1 MEFIRTGTNIDFLG
15 RRKAALAFSL
25 LLIVITI
32 ATLVY
37 KKGPN
42 YGIDFVGGT
51 LVHVKFSENISI
63 DKLRES
69 LSSLDLGDLLV
80 QDFGEGEGEYL
91 IRVEKGSGDAEK
103 LSIVI
108 KGRLHES
115 FGADSYDVRRVE
127 MVGPQVG
134 DDLKRKALMAI
145 LYAMGGILIYV
156 TLRFEFRYALG
167 AIIAIAHDV
176 IITVGAFAVTG
187 FEISLPVI
195 AAILAVIG
203 YSLNDTI
210 IVYDRI
216 RENIKKVKP
225 GEEEACIN
233 KSINETL
240 SRTLLTSLTTLIVV
254 LALFFYGGGV
264 IHNFAFAL
272 LVGVIIGTYSSIFV
286 ASPALLYYNS
296 LTSKQRAV

>member
-1 MEFIRTGTNIDFLG
+1 MEFIRTGTNFDFIG
-15 RRKAALAFSL
+15 KRKMALAFSL
-25 LLIVITI
+25 LLIMITI

-63 DKLRES
+63 NKLRES
-69 LSSLDLGDLLV
+69 LASLDLGDLLV

-91 IRVEKGSGDAEK
+91 IRVEKGSGDTEK
-103 LSIVI
+103 LSLVI
-108 KGRLHES
+108 KGSLHES
-115 FGADSYDVRRVE
+115 FGKDSYDIRRVE

-134 DDLKRKALMAI
+134 DDLKQKALMAI

-156 TLRFEFRYALG
+156 TLRFEFKYALG

-216 RENIKKVKP
+216 RENLKKIKP
-225 GEEEACIN
+225 GDEEACIN
-233 KSINETL
+233 KSVNETL
-240 SRTLLTSLTTLIVV
+240 SRTLITSFTTLVVV

-272 LVGVIIGTYSSIFV
+272 LVGIVIGTYSSIFV
-286 ASPALLYYNS
+286 ASPALLYYDS
-296 LTSKQRAV
+296 LTSKKRPV

>member
-15 RRKAALAFSL
+15 KRKAALAFSL

-63 DKLRES
+63 DRLRES

-80 QDFGEGEGEYL
+80 QDFGKGEGEYL
-91 IRVEKGSGDAEK
+91 IRVEKGSGDTEK

-134 DDLKRKALMAI
+134 NDLKRKALMAI
-145 LYAMGGILIYV
+145 LYAMAGILIYV

-216 RENIKKVKP
+216 RENMKKAKP
-225 GEEEACIN
+225 GDEEACIN
-233 KSINETL
+233 KSVNETL

-272 LVGVIIGTYSSIFV
+272 LVGVVIGTYSSIFV
-286 ASPALLYYNS
+286 ASPALLYYDS

>member
-15 RRKAALAFSL
+15 KRKAALAFSL

-51 LVHVKFSENISI
+51 LVHVKFTESISI
-63 DKLRES
+63 DRLRES

-115 FGADSYDVRRVE
+115 FGADSYDIRRVE

-134 DDLKRKALMAI
+134 NDLKQKALMAI

-156 TLRFEFRYALG
+156 TIRFEFRYALG

-216 RENIKKVKP
+216 RENMKKAKP
-225 GEEEACIN
+225 GDEEACIN
-233 KSINETL
+233 KSVNETL
-240 SRTLLTSLTTLIVV
+240 SRTILTSVTTLIVV

-272 LVGVIIGTYSSIFV
+272 LVGIVIGTYSSIFV
-286 ASPALLYYNS
+286 ASPALLYYDS

>member
-1 MEFIRTGTNIDFLG
+1 MEFIKAGTNIDFLG
-15 RRKAALAFSL
+15 RRKMALAFSMA
-25 LLIVITI
+25 LIVITI

-63 DKLRES
+63 NKLRES
-69 LSSLDLGDLLV
+69 LASLDLGDLLV

-91 IRVEKGSGDAEK
+91 IRVEKGSGDTEK
-103 LSIVI
+103 LSLVI
-108 KGRLHES
+108 KESLHES
-115 FGADSYDVRRVE
+115 FGADSYDIRRVE

-134 DDLKRKALMAI
+134 NDLKRKALMAI

-156 TLRFEFRYALG
+156 TIRFEFKYALG

-176 IITVGAFAVTG
+176 IVTVGAFAVTG

-216 RENIKKVKP
+216 RENMKKAKP
-225 GEEEACIN
+225 GDEEACIN
-233 KSINETL
+233 KSVNETL

-272 LVGVIIGTYSSIFV
+272 LVGVVIGTYSSIFV
-286 ASPALLYYNS
+286 ASPALLYYDS

>member
-1 MEFIRTGTNIDFLG
+1 MELIGTGTNFDFIG
-15 RRKAALAFSL
+15 RRKMALAFSL
-25 LLIVITI
+25 ALIVITI

-51 LVHVKFSENISI
+51 LVHVKFTENISI

-69 LSSLDLGDLLV
+69 LSGLELGDLLV

-103 LSIVI
+103 LSLVI
-108 KGRLHES
+108 KGSLHES
-115 FGADSYDVRRVE
+115 FGAESYEVRRVE

-134 DDLKRKALMAI
+134 NDLKRQALMAI
-145 LYAMGGILIYV
+145 LYAMAGILIYV

-176 IITVGAFAVTG
+176 IVTVGAFAVTG

-216 RENIKKVKP
+216 RENMKKVKP
-225 GEEEACIN
+225 GDEEACIN
-233 KSINETL
+233 RSVNETL
-240 SRTLLTSLTTLIVV
+240 SRTLLTSITTLIVV

-286 ASPALLYYNS
+286 ASPALLYYDS
-296 LTSKQRAV
+296 LTSKRRAV

>member
-15 RRKAALAFSL
+15 KRKAALAFSL

-51 LVHVKFSENISI
+51 LVHVKFTESISI
-63 DKLRES
+63 DRLRES

-91 IRVEKGSGDAEK
+91 IRVEKGSGDTEK

-134 DDLKRKALMAI
+134 SDLKRKALMAI

-216 RENIKKVKP
+216 RENMKKAKP
-225 GEEEACIN
+225 GDEEACIN
-233 KSINETL
+233 KSVNETL

-272 LVGVIIGTYSSIFV
+272 LVGVVIGTYSSIFV
-286 ASPALLYYNS
+286 ASPALLYYDS
-296 LTSKQRAV
+296 LTSKQRTV

>member
-1 MEFIRTGTNIDFLG
+1 MEFIRTGTNFDFIG
-15 RRKAALAFSL
+15 RRKMALAFSI

-69 LSSLDLGDLLV
+69 LSGLDLGDLLV

-103 LSIVI
+103 LSLVI
-108 KGRLHES
+108 KGSLHES
-115 FGADSYDVRRVE
+115 FGADSYDIRRVE

-134 DDLKRKALMAI
+134 NDLKRKALMAI

-156 TLRFEFRYALG
+156 TIRFEFKYALG

-216 RENIKKVKP
+216 RENMKKAKP
-225 GEEEACIN
+225 GDEEACIN
-233 KSINETL
+233 KSVNETL
-240 SRTLLTSLTTLIVV
+240 SRTILTSFTTLIVV

-272 LVGVIIGTYSSIFV
+272 LVGIVIGTYSSIFV
-286 ASPALLYYNS
+286 ASPALLYYDS
-296 LTSKQRAV
+296 LTSKQRVV

>member
-1 MEFIRTGTNIDFLG
+1 MELIRTGTNFDFLG
-15 RRKAALAFSL
+15 RRKMALVFSL
-25 LLIVITI
+25 ALILITI

-51 LVHVKFSENISI
+51 LVHVKFSESISI

-69 LSSLDLGDLLV
+69 LSGLELGDLLV

-91 IRVEKGSGDAEK
+91 IRVEKGSGNAEK
-103 LSIVI
+103 LSLVI
-108 KGRLHES
+108 KERLHEI
-115 FGADSYDVRRVE
+115 FGAGSYDIRRVE

-134 DDLKRKALMAI
+134 NDLKRQALMAI
-145 LYAMGGILIYV
+145 LYAMAGILIYV

-176 IITVGAFAVTG
+176 VITVGAFAVTG

-225 GEEEACIN
+225 GDEEACIN
-233 KSINETL
+233 RSVNETL
-240 SRTLLTSLTTLIVV
+240 SRTLLTSFTTLIVV

-272 LVGVIIGTYSSIFV
+272 LVGIIIGTYSSIFV
-286 ASPALLYYNS
+286 ASPTLLYYNS
-296 LTSKQRAV
+296 LMAKKRAV

>member
-1 MEFIRTGTNIDFLG
+1 MEFIKTGTNFDFLG

-69 LSSLDLGDLLV
+69 LSGLDLGDLLV

-91 IRVEKGSGDAEK
+91 IRVEKGSGDTEK
-103 LSIVI
+103 LSLVI
-108 KGRLHES
+108 KGKLHEI
-115 FGADSYDVRRVE
+115 FGAESYDVRRVE

-134 DDLKRKALMAI
+134 SDLKRQALMAI
-145 LYAMGGILIYV
+145 LYAMVGILIYV

-233 KSINETL
+233 KSVNETL
-240 SRTLLTSLTTLIVV
+240 SRTLLTSFTTLIVV

-272 LVGVIIGTYSSIFV
+272 LVGVVIGTYSSIFV

>member
-1 MEFIRTGTNIDFLG
+1 MELIATGTNFDFIG
-15 RRKAALAFSL
+15 RRKIALALSVA
-25 LLIVITI
+25 LIVITV

-51 LVHVKFSENISI
+51 LVHVKFAESISI
-63 DKLRES
+63 DQLRDS
-69 LSSLDLGDLLV
+69 LSGLELGDLLV
-80 QDFGEGEGEYL
+80 QDFGEGKGEYL

-103 LSIVI
+103 LSLYI
-108 KGRLHES
+108 KERLHES
-115 FGADSYDVRRVE
+115 FGAGTYEIRRVE
-127 MVGPQVG
+127 VVGPQVG
-134 DDLKRKALMAI
+134 NDLKHKALMAI

-216 RENIKKVKP
+216 RENMKRVKA
-225 GEEEACIN
+225 GDEEACIN
-233 KSINETL
+233 RSINETL
-240 SRTLLTSLTTLIVV
+240 SRTLLTSITTLIVV

-272 LVGVIIGTYSSIFV
+272 LVGIIIGTYSSIFV
-286 ASPALLYYNS
+286 ASPALIYYDS
-296 LTSKQRAV
+296 LTSKRRVV